1 MPLRSLGNM
10 YFGGQ
15 AFGDPT
21 KAFRAHAPPG
31 ILDQF
36 EPERQAE
43 LGKNLQRQ
51 LRSWTPSRRG
61 ILNDFREGLLGDV
74 EMRSS
79 QQKAEEEARMRE
91 GVVQGLGVMHEQG
104 LLSDGGYQAAINL
117 PLQDQSKIVQE
128 YFKGANVGATD
139 TRFFGSSQIAQ
150 GTPAP
155 FTLSPGQ
162 ARFDGENSRQVSMP
176 TTEQMNAAAG
186 LGKPDALALR
196 EREIARLVA
205 QGVDPQLAERVADG
219 HVRVVTD
226 PVTGRTSVVDVVDGR
241 GSFVQTDRPSGAEG
255 VPATLG
261 PTSSVT
267 PGVDVQTL
275 TEIPGAARRLANKVS
290 DVIGLG
296 PVSQPTAEAAADMR
310 QWYQLGR
317 LRLASAITDDRR
329 SNMVLEMLDDVFI
342 NPDKLFMGGED
353 TLLKLESLDRSL
365 GQISSE
371 FDQVLGNPY
380 SSSVK
385 DVQSAEN
392 RKRMIDSVRE
402 DIRVMV
408 EGYGQRGANVEGAP
422 PAAGTVQDGY
432 QFLGGNP
439 ADPSRWRKVQ

>member
-10 YFGGQ
+10 YFGGA
-15 AFGDPT
+15 AFGDPVET
-21 KAFRAHAPPG
+21 FRTHAPAG
-31 ILDQF
+31 LLDAYD
-36 EPERQAE
+36 EARQAE
-43 LGKNLQRQ
+43 LGKGLQKQ

-61 ILNDFREGLLGDV
+61 ILDSFQEGLLADQEFRV
-74 EMRSS
+74 EQAAREQERLMRDNTLGGLSMKVPTGEIDPS
-79 QQKAEEEARMRE
+79 VLAMLAGMNREELA
-91 GVVQGLGVMHEQG
+91 GVTGEYVKPFSVT
-104 LLSDGGYQAAINL
+104 DGAVRGAWGTPQYQA
-117 PLQDQSKIVQE
+117 PLKPV
-128 YFKGANVGATD
+128 NVGA
-139 TRFFGSSQIAQ
+139 GSALVNP
-150 GTPAP
+150 GTGAP
-155 FTLSPGQ
+155 VYTQPT
-162 ARFDGENSRQVSMP
+162 ARTQEHRAGVR
-176 TTEQMNAAAG
+176 TETQSA
-186 LGKPDALALR
+186 KDQ
-196 EREIARLVA
+196 EIARLMS
-205 QGVDPQLAERVADG
+205 QGLDRVTAERLADG
-219 HVRVVTD
+219 HVRMVTD
-226 PVTGRTSVVDVVDGR
+226 PVTGRTSVVDMVDGR
-241 GSFVQTDRPSGAEG
+241 GNFVQIDRPGQEQG
-255 VPATLG
+255 VPAQG
-261 PTSSVT
+261 PTASVT

-275 TEIPGAARRLANKVS
+275 TEITGAARRFANKVS
-290 DVIGLG
+290 DVIGVG

-342 NPDKLFMGGED
+342 NPDQVFMGGED
-353 TLLKLESLDRSL
+353 TLMKLESLDRSL

-408 EGYGQRGANVEGAP
+408 EGYGQRGSNVGGALP
-422 PAAGTVQDGY
+422 EAGTVQDGY